1 MPPPLVFLIYSAGEQ
16 AGELR
21 NFYLGE
27 GILEKKVLCGLKF
40 SQVKN
45 LLSLI

>member
-1 MPPPLVFLIYSAGEQ
+1 MPPPLVFLIYSAGERG
-16 AGELR
+16 GELR

-27 GILEKKVLCGLKF
+27 DLVEEKVLFSLKF